1 MCMCWARRGGGWQAL
16 GMHMFTHACVSVGM
30 FICTCDCM
38 PSSQWCPDGEPRD
51 RSIGQFLLSWEGTP
65 LLDASRT
72 FGATE
77 AHGEGIPQRAEDPL
91 CLLQGAH
98 FPHFQLRGL
107 KRGPRLLSRCPVE
120 RFPGCGGPQ
129 ITPLALQRSGDGATA
144 GGDVTQRL

>member
-1 MCMCWARRGGGWQAL
+1 MVGRRWG
-16 GMHMFTHACVSVGM
+16 
-30 FICTCDCM
+30 CTCSRMRVSLLACLYVRVIACHLLNGVQM
-38 PSSQWCPDGEPRD
+38 VSQG
-51 RSIGQFLLSWEGTP
+51 
-65 LLDASRT
+65 
-72 FGATE
+72 TE
-77 AHGEGIPQRAEDPL
+77 ASVSFCSPGRGHLCWMLAELLGPLKHMVKVPQRAEDPL